1 MNWLDRAIL
10 AVAPERGA
18 NRLRARAVAGL
29 IQKRI
34 EAYEAAGVGRR
45 FDGFRAGRGSANAE
59 LERSLIKLRDRHRT
73 LVRDNPWARRA
84 VQSIVTNTV
93 GHGITGEVFGPDG
106 QVDDARND
114 RFKEWAESRDI
125 DAAGLH
131 DIYGLQALAM
141 ETVATS
147 GEALIRRRRRRP
159 GDGLT
164 LPLQIEVAEPDY
176 LDHSRS
182 GLVSNTGKIVQGV
195 EFDPIGRRRAYW
207 MFREHPGD
215 TMTRSFQSVPV
226 PASEV
231 SHVYRQRR
239 PGQVRGEPW
248 GSAAIITLHD
258 LDGFEDA
265 FLFRQKLANCFAA
278 FTYEEEPGV
287 PGQSQAAD
295 VIEQF
300 EPGMIEHLPSGR
312 KVTIAQPPPAGDY
325 GTYVRDCLYRVA
337 AAYGI
342 SFQSLTGDL
351 RQVNFSSGRMGK
363 IEMNRN
369 LDVWQWHMLIPMML
383 DPLAEWFFETDSLLN
398 GAAPPGT
405 HIRWNP
411 PTREMVDPAREVNP
425 MVDAVRSGAFPLSH
439 WHRELGFHTKD
450 VLREIAATN
459 KALDEQQIVLDS
471 DPRKVSRAGLTQA
484 RQGDLSLPPTDFKDN
499 EGSDDD

>member
-1 MNWLDRAIL
+1 M
-10 AVAPERGA
+10 
-18 NRLRARAVAGL
+18 
-29 IQKRI
+29 
-34 EAYEAAGVGRR
+34 
-45 FDGFRAGRGSANAE
+45 
-59 LERSLIKLRDRHRT
+59 KLRERHRT

-84 VQSIVTNTV
+84 VQAIVTNTV

-106 QVDDARND
+106 QVDEARND
-114 RFKEWAESRDI
+114 RFKAWAESRQI
-125 DAAGLH
+125 DASGNH
-131 DIYGLQALAM
+131 DLYGLQALAI
-141 ETVATS
+141 ETTATS

-159 GDGLT
+159 ADGLS
-164 LPLQIEVAEPDY
+164 LPLQIEVVEPDH

-182 GLVSNTGKIVQGV
+182 GFVGNTGKIVQGV

-207 MFREHPGD
+207 LFRDHPGD
-215 TMTRSFQSVPV
+215 MMARALQSAPV

-231 SHVYRQRR
+231 AHVYRQRR

-248 GSAAIITLHD
+248 GSAAIVTLHD

-278 FTYEEEPGV
+278 FTYDDEPGV
-287 PGQSQAAD
+287 PNGATD
-295 VIEQF
+295 DLVEQF

-312 KVTIAQPPPAGDY
+312 KVTVAQPPQAGDY

-369 LDVWQWHMLIPMML
+369 LDAWQWHMLIPQML
-383 DPLAEWFFETDSLLN
+383 DPLAEWFFETDALLH
-398 GAAPPGT
+398 GAAPAGT

-411 PTREMVDPAREVNP
+411 PTREMVDPSREVSP
-425 MVDAVRSGAFPLSH
+425 MIDAVRAGAFPLSH

-450 VLREIAATN
+450 VLREIGSNN
-459 KALDEQQIVLDS
+459 KAIDDQQLVLDS

-484 RQGDLSLPPTDFKDN
+484 RQGEVRLPPRDYEDDEELDN
-499 EGSDDD
+499 D